1 MVATAQTGRISRV
14 LGGRFRVVRLLG
26 EGTLA
31 EVFEADDLLL
41 GGRVAVKRLRP
52 CWARD
57 PRLVERCKREVLSAR
72 RIGHPNVCRVFDLL
86 VGGGGADEPE
96 LLLAMELVGG
106 ETLAARLSERER
118 LPAEEVLPIARQLC
132 AGLEAA
138 HAAGVVHRDLKP
150 ANVLLEPRAGGG
162 ERVVITDLG
171 TARQLSGSG
180 AALTAPG
187 DLLGSPAFVAPEQLE
202 GEAVTPAADL
212 FSLGVLLYEAL
223 TGVLPFEGET
233 AFETAM
239 ARLHRAPPA
248 PGALVPG
255 LDPLWDRAILRCLAR
270 DPGERYAGAGELA
283 QALAGGRGRRTSG
296 GRLTRG
302 PRPVPRP
309 GLGSRGLALPA
320 LSAFL
325 VTVTVLVLGAVAG
338 PRGPGPVAAEPAAG
352 ASPSA
357 GPPVVG
363 VATAGGGS
371 ASEGAAAGLEELF
384 DEAYEHLAAGE
395 LDGAAA
401 LFQEALGRARDAGDE
416 RWVARGLAGL
426 ALVHSRRRDLAQAE
440 RLDRQALWHLRR
452 VGDQRGV
459 AILLNNLGAV
469 LVQQGRFRE
478 AEAFYRE
485 AATAYAA
492 AGSPGGAGVA
502 LNNRA
507 ELLLRQGH
515 LADAEELYHRALERR
530 RAAEDPRGEAL
541 TLLGLARLD
550 LERSRP
556 GDAEARSDRALEL
569 FDEAGHPDGVS
580 EARIVRAQAALLRGD
595 PGEAHRLLEAA
606 QAADPEGSGGRR
618 HVTVLTLL
626 SAAALAGGEP
636 ERADALARDAL
647 RAAEEAFHP
656 EGRTRALLALGGA
669 LTAAGRHAEA
679 LPVLERARGTEWGRQ
694 DRRLQLRLAVATAR
708 AEAASGRQGDARRRL
723 DAALQEARWSGLDR
737 LAEEILQSLDGD
749 REPPRLAGLN
759 SP

>member
-1 MVATAQTGRISRV
+1 MVATAQTGRITRV
-14 LGGRFRVVRLLG
+14 LGGRFRIVRLLG

-52 CWARD
+52 VWARD

-171 TARQLSGSG
+171 TARQLSGPG
-180 AALTAPG
+180 ATLTAPG
-187 DLLGSPAFVAPEQLE
+187 DLLGSPAYVAPEQLE

-248 PGALVPG
+248 PGALVPA
-255 LDPLWDRAILRCLAR
+255 LDPLWDRVILCCLAR
-270 DPGERYAGAGELA
+270 DAGERYSGAGEVA
-283 QALAGGRGRRTSG
+283 EALADGRRRRPSG
-296 GRLTRG
+296 GRFTRG
-302 PRPVPRP
+302 LRPVPRA
-309 GLGSRGLALPA
+309 GLGSRGLVLPA

-338 PRGPGPVAAEPAAG
+338 PRDPGPVAAEPAAG
-352 ASPSA
+352 AGPSD
-357 GPPVVG
+357 
-363 VATAGGGS
+363 T
-371 ASEGAAAGLEELF
+371 ASEGAAEGLDELL
-384 DEAYEHLAAGE
+384 DEAHEHLAAGE

-401 LFQEALGRARDAGDE
+401 LFQEALDRARDAGDE

-426 ALVHSRRRDLAQAE
+426 ALVHSRRRDLAQAA
-440 RLDRQALWHLRR
+440 RLNRQALWHMRR

-469 LVQQGRFRE
+469 LVQEGRLRE

-492 AGSPGGAGVA
+492 AGSPGGVAVA
-502 LNNRA
+502 LNNRG

-515 LADAEELYHRALERR
+515 LGDAEELYHRALERR
-530 RAAEDPRGEAL
+530 RVAEDPRGEAL

-569 FDEAGHPDGVS
+569 FDEAGYPDGVS
-580 EARIVRAQAALLRGD
+580 EARIVHAQAALLRGD
-595 PGEAHRLLEAA
+595 PGKGRRLLEAA
-606 QAADPEGSGGRR
+606 QAADPEGSGSRR

-626 SAAALAGGEP
+626 SAAALADGEP
-636 ERADALARDAL
+636 ERAEALARDAL

-656 EGRTRALLALGGA
+656 EGRTRALLALGAA
-669 LTAAGRHAEA
+669 LTAAGSHAEA

-708 AEAASGRQGDARRRL
+708 AEAASGRHGDARRR
-723 DAALQEARWSGLDR
+723 
-737 LAEEILQSLDGD
+737 
-749 REPPRLAGLN
+749 
-759 SP
+759 